1 MKFRLL
7 FILLSCLVCLMV
19 NNCCVSSGMDNVP
32 NELKSTEKGIP
43 LPYHEDLAEM
53 LKSRASKPVS
63 SVFLQYEPFLDSA
76 LTERKMPLELKYLP
90 LSLSG
95 MRENYR
101 QGDRCGY
108 WAMPTLV
115 GMRYG
120 LSVDEENDERLD
132 MRSAT
137 VAALDYISDL
147 YKNYQDWWYAI
158 LAYTNSPNTLNQAL
172 VHTGT
177 KPSPWDFYEQ
187 KLMPDSQVIAD
198 FISYVYLA
206 NEDSL
211 MFAEIIE
218 PEEPVVSSDEPE
230 ETMRTTTDANESSV
244 IKHRIKKGDTL
255 TKIAAMYQVK
265 ISELMEWNNLSDDKI
280 LEGQILIIKK

>member
-1 MKFRLL
+1 
-7 FILLSCLVCLMV
+7 
-19 NNCCVSSGMDNVP
+19 
-32 NELKSTEKGIP
+32 
-43 LPYHEDLAEM
+43 
-53 LKSRASKPVS
+53 
-63 SVFLQYEPFLDSA
+63 
-76 LTERKMPLELKYLP
+76 
-90 LSLSG
+90 
-95 MRENYR
+95 
-101 QGDRCGY
+101 
-108 WAMPTLV
+108 MPTLV

-120 LSVDEENDERLD
+120 LSVDEDNDERLD

-230 ETMRTTTDANESSV
+230 ETMRTTTDANGE
-244 IKHRIKKGDTL
+244 TL
-255 TKIAAMYQVK
+255 TKIAAMYHVK